1 VAYTLLALRKRNEI
15 SHKEGSSENRR
26 HKLIFLNTNS

>member
-1 VAYTLLALRKRNEI
+1 VTYTLLALRKRNEI
-15 SHKEGSSENRR
+15 SQKEGSNENRT